1 MKFKWKIFVVAF
13 VFSFVIGALPNVSQF
28 LFPVFSLTP
37 ETYSWIASVT
47 SVAAFFVSPAL
58 LFASFYL
65 IGGKID
71 LASEFTSVV
80 VPLFLG
86 SWVGYLIGYFPLHF
100 IYIAQY
106 GGTFAG
112 PWFLWF
118 LWYAFVRA
126 FSLEFFV
133 GFAALSMAYITRKRP

>member
-1 MKFKWKIFVVAF
+1 
-13 VFSFVIGALPNVSQF
+13 
-28 LFPVFSLTP
+28 VFSLTP